1 MSVVVVRHDQDSIF
15 RNSNMLSV
23 WPDSWRKW
31 KILYCTWYN
40 KKVTFYIWKYM
51 YMKRCTDYFVSFNNI
66 STSFSHF
73 HMKNGE
79 FVSSG
84 NNYLP
89 LHCLLLFATSK
100 SRDIFAWLSK
110 EHNYWLR
117 RIYSLTWRFQL
128 TQVYLCI
135 CNKLQFYKTHR
146 ALWYAEHSRDWTK
159 IKCLY

>member
-40 KKVTFYIWKYM
+40 KNVTFYIWK

-73 HMKNGE
+73 YMKNGE

-84 NNYLP
+84 NDYLP
-89 LHCLLLFATSK
+89 LLSVHCLLPCAVKVTWYICLAIKTNVSVAPNLFLYIQVLIKADMPMHLQKTA
-100 SRDIFAWLSK
+100 IF
-110 EHNYWLR
+110 
-117 RIYSLTWRFQL
+117 
-128 TQVYLCI
+128 
-135 CNKLQFYKTHR
+135 
-146 ALWYAEHSRDWTK
+146 
-159 IKCLY
+159 